1 LNFLHVELEAIGSH
15 LALHQ
20 LIEITKYYP
29 SEFFCNIMT
38 NIVTTLDLSIIIPT
52 YNESQNILKMLES
65 VEEHLPKELVTET
78 IVVDDDSPDRTG
90 DIVDNYIKNRKNNTN
105 HRIKIFHRKTKK
117 GLSSAILEGI
127 KHSHGE
133 SILVMDS
140 DFSHPPQIISRIIHA
155 LNHSNFD
162 IVIASRYVNG
172 GTISQWPYKRK
183 VISKVA
189 TKISKSSLGIN
200 LSDPLSGFFAF
211 KRRIIHGINFDAIGY
226 KMLLE
231 MLVKTKGANV
241 KEIPYTFA
249 DRKSGSSKL
258 NLVTIIDF
266 IKSVWRLYLYGKAV
280 KEQEKRLSVRF
291 LSKAGRFYSVGATG
305 LAVNY
310 LITFLFSSGTIDFWY
325 LHANVVGI
333 IFSMASNFV
342 LNKWWTFEDRDF
354 TPRKF
359 IVQFVKFVG
368 FSSLGAIIQ
377 LEIVFLLIEG
387 YQMFYP
393 LALMLGVLA
402 GAFGN
407 FCLNKKLTFHE
418 KVWG

>member
-1 LNFLHVELEAIGSH
+1 MENQRES
-15 LALHQ
+15 
-20 LIEITKYYP
+20 
-29 SEFFCNIMT
+29 
-38 NIVTTLDLSIIIPT
+38 LDLSIILPT
-52 YNESQNILKMLES
+52 YNESKNILQMLKS
-65 VEEHLPKELVTET
+65 IEENLPKELITET
-78 IVVDDDSPDRTG
+78 IVVDDDSPDLTG
-90 DIVDNYIKNRKNNTN
+90 EIVQNYIKNRKKDTN
-105 HRIKIFHRKTKK
+105 HRIEIFQRKAKR

-140 DFSHPPQIISRIIHA
+140 DFSHPPQIISKIIDE
-155 LNHSNFD
+155 LNHSKHD
-162 IVIASRYVNG
+162 IVIASRYVKG
-172 GTISQWPYKRK
+172 GAISQWPYKRK
-183 VISKVA
+183 VMSKVA

-211 KRRIIHGINFDAIGY
+211 KHSIIHGINFDAIGY

-231 MLVKTKGANV
+231 MLVKTKGVSV
-241 KEIPYTFA
+241 KEIPYTFT

-258 NLVTIIDF
+258 NLVTITDF
-266 IKSVWRLYLYGKAV
+266 IKSVWMLYLYGKAV

-291 LSKAGRFYSVGATG
+291 LSKAGRFYSVGASG

-333 IFSMASNFV
+333 IFSMTSNFI

-359 IVQFVKFVG
+359 IVQFIKFMG

-377 LEIVFLLIEG
+377 LEIIFLLIEG

-393 LALMLGVLA
+393 LALILGVLA

>member
-1 LNFLHVELEAIGSH
+1 MENQRES
-15 LALHQ
+15 
-20 LIEITKYYP
+20 
-29 SEFFCNIMT
+29 
-38 NIVTTLDLSIIIPT
+38 LDLSIILPT
-52 YNESQNILKMLES
+52 YNESRNILQMLKTI
-65 VEEHLPKELVTET
+65 EENLPKELITET
-78 IVVDDDSPDRTG
+78 IVVDDDSPDLTG
-90 DIVDNYIKNRKNNTN
+90 EIVQNYIKNRKKDAN
-105 HRIKIFHRKTKK
+105 HRIEIFQRKTKR

-140 DFSHPPQIISRIIHA
+140 DFSHPPQIISKIIDE
-155 LNHSNFD
+155 LNHSKHD
-162 IVIASRYVNG
+162 IVIASRYVKG
-172 GTISQWPYKRK
+172 GAISQWPYKRK
-183 VISKVA
+183 VMSKVA

-211 KRRIIHGINFDAIGY
+211 KHSIIHGINFDAIGY

-231 MLVKTKGANV
+231 MLVKTKGVSV
-241 KEIPYTFA
+241 KEIPYTFT

-258 NLVTIIDF
+258 NLVTITDF
-266 IKSVWRLYLYGKAV
+266 IKSVWMLYLYGKAV

-291 LSKAGRFYSVGATG
+291 LSKAGRFYSVGASG

-333 IFSMASNFV
+333 IFSMTSNFI

-359 IVQFVKFVG
+359 IVQFIKFMG
-368 FSSLGAIIQ
+368 FSSLGALIQ
-377 LEIVFLLIEG
+377 LEIIFLLIEG

-393 LALMLGVLA
+393 LALILGVLA

>member
-1 LNFLHVELEAIGSH
+1 
-15 LALHQ
+15 
-20 LIEITKYYP
+20 
-29 SEFFCNIMT
+29 MT
-38 NIVTTLDLSIIIPT
+38 NIVSTLDLSIIIPT

-65 VEEHLPKELVTET
+65 IEEHLPKELVTET

-133 SILVMDS
+133 LVLVMDS
-140 DFSHPPQIISRIIHA
+140 DFSHPPQIISRVIDE
-155 LNHSNFD
+155 LNHSDYD
-162 IVIASRYVNG
+162 IVIASRYVKG

-183 VISKVA
+183 VMSKVA
-189 TKISKSSLGIN
+189 TKISKSGLGIN
-200 LSDPLSGFFAF
+200 VSDPLSGFFAF
-211 KRRIIHGINFDAIGY
+211 KRKIIDGINFDAIGY

-231 MLVKTKGANV
+231 MLVKTKDVSV
-241 KEIPYTFA
+241 KEIPYTFT

-258 NLVTIIDF
+258 NLKTITDYL
-266 IKSVWRLYLYGKAV
+266 KAVWRLYLYGKAV
-280 KEQEKRLSVRF
+280 KEQEQRVSARF
-291 LSKAGRFYSVGATG
+291 LSKVGRFYSVGATG

-310 LITFLFSSGTIDFWY
+310 LVTLLFSSATIDFWY
-325 LHANVVGI
+325 LHANVFGI
-333 IFSMASNFV
+333 VFSMTSNFV

-354 TPRKF
+354 AARKF
-359 IVQFVKFVG
+359 IVQFGKFVG

-377 LEIVFLLIEG
+377 LEIVFLLVEG

-393 LALMLGVLA
+393 LALILGVLA
-402 GAFGN
+402 AAFGN
-407 FCLNKKLTFHE
+407 FSLNKKFTFHE
-418 KVWG
+418 KFWS

>member
-1 LNFLHVELEAIGSH
+1 MENQRES
-15 LALHQ
+15 
-20 LIEITKYYP
+20 
-29 SEFFCNIMT
+29 
-38 NIVTTLDLSIIIPT
+38 LDLSIILPT
-52 YNESQNILKMLES
+52 YNESRNILQMLKTI
-65 VEEHLPKELVTET
+65 EENLPKELITET
-78 IVVDDDSPDRTG
+78 IVVDDDSPDLTG
-90 DIVDNYIKNRKNNTN
+90 EIVQNYIKNRKKDNN
-105 HRIKIFHRKTKK
+105 HRIEIFQRKTKR

-140 DFSHPPQIISRIIHA
+140 DFSHPPQIISKIIDE
-155 LNHSNFD
+155 LNHSKHD
-162 IVIASRYVNG
+162 IVIASRYVKG
-172 GTISQWPYKRK
+172 GAISQWPYKRK
-183 VISKVA
+183 VMSKVA

-211 KRRIIHGINFDAIGY
+211 KHSIIHGINFDAIGY

-231 MLVKTKGANV
+231 MLVKTKGVSV
-241 KEIPYTFA
+241 KEIPYTFT

-258 NLVTIIDF
+258 NLVTITDF
-266 IKSVWRLYLYGKAV
+266 IKSVWMLYLYGKAV

-291 LSKAGRFYSVGATG
+291 LSKAGRFYSVGASG

-333 IFSMASNFV
+333 IFSMTSNFI

-359 IVQFVKFVG
+359 IVQFIKFMG
-368 FSSLGAIIQ
+368 FSSLGALIQ
-377 LEIVFLLIEG
+377 LEIIFLLVEG

-393 LALMLGVLA
+393 LALILGVLA

>member
-1 LNFLHVELEAIGSH
+1 MEN
-15 LALHQ
+15 Q
-20 LIEITKYYP
+20 IEP
-29 SEFFCNIMT
+29 
-38 NIVTTLDLSIIIPT
+38 LDLSIILPT
-52 YNESQNILKMLES
+52 YNESKNILQMLKS
-65 VEEHLPKELVTET
+65 IEENLPKELITET
-78 IVVDDDSPDRTG
+78 IVVDDDSPDLTG
-90 DIVDNYIKNRKNNTN
+90 EIVQNYMKNRKKDTD
-105 HRIKIFHRKTKK
+105 HRIEIFQRKTKR

-140 DFSHPPQIISRIIHA
+140 DFSHPPQIISKIIDE
-155 LNHSNFD
+155 LNHSKHD
-162 IVIASRYVNG
+162 IVIASRYVKG
-172 GTISQWPYKRK
+172 GAISQWPYKRK
-183 VISKVA
+183 VMSKVA

-211 KRRIIHGINFDAIGY
+211 KHSIIHGINFDAIGY

-231 MLVKTKGANV
+231 MLVKTKGVSV
-241 KEIPYTFA
+241 KEIPYTFT

-258 NLVTIIDF
+258 NLVTITDF
-266 IKSVWRLYLYGKAV
+266 IKSVWMLYLYGKAV

-291 LSKAGRFYSVGATG
+291 LSKAGRFYSVGASG

-333 IFSMASNFV
+333 IFSMTSNFI

-359 IVQFVKFVG
+359 IVQFIKFMG

-377 LEIVFLLIEG
+377 LEIIFLLIEG

-393 LALMLGVLA
+393 LALILGVLA